1 MTVNKKVM
9 WLDSHGEI
17 QIDEDLM
24 TQWFNVA
31 ILNLKEIDAS
41 KADAAWLLF
50 LMGAETVFRANNDDV
65 QGES

>member
-1 MTVNKKVM
+1 M

-65 QGES
+65 KGES